1 MTVTGEPGRVALRDR
16 RASPLQWGPRRVLR
30 HLYYGR
36 EPWARRFQIGLLGF
50 DILTILFFVVT
61 SFQHATD
68 TLHAVEVGLGIIL
81 AIEFAARMIASRQ
94 QFRDIVHPLA
104 IVDLLV
110 IASLFA
116 PAVTENLSF
125 LRVLRALRLLRS
137 YRVLKELRAYSA
149 FFRRN
154 EDLLFSIAHVVTF
167 LFVMTA
173 LVFVFQVGRNPQVGN
188 YVDALYYTVATL
200 TTTGFGDITLVGT
213 SGRLLAVLIMIFG
226 ISLFIRLVQTLF
238 RPSKVIYE
246 CRVCGLTRHD
256 PDAVHCKHCG
266 TIVHIET
273 EGE

>member
-1 MTVTGEPGRVALRDR
+1 MTVIEKPGGTALRADR
-16 RASPLQWGPRRVLR
+16 ALPLQWGPRRVLR

-36 EPWARRFQIGLLGF
+36 EPWARRFQFGLLAF
-50 DILTILFFVVT
+50 DVFTILFFVVT
-61 SFQHATD
+61 SFHQATD
-68 TLHAVEVGLGIIL
+68 ALHVVEVALGIVL

-94 QFRDIVHPLA
+94 QFRDFVHPLT
-104 IVDLLV
+104 IVDVLV

-137 YRVLKELRAYSA
+137 YRVLKELRTYSA

-154 EDLLFSIAHVVTF
+154 EDLLFSMVHVMTF
-167 LFVMTA
+167 LFVTTA
-173 LVFVFQVGRNPQVGN
+173 LVFVLQVGRNPQVNN

-213 SGRLLAVLIMIFG
+213 SGRLLSVLIMIFG

-266 TIVHIET
+266 TIMHIET